1 MIDQLHSTAPTNLVA
16 IDVAKDWNVA
26 LVQES
31 SGRRRSFK
39 FANRSADHN
48 EFVQYLHSLSG
59 TVCIGLEP
67 TGDYHRT
74 IAYRL
79 LAEGFKVVSISSLAL
94 SRFREARFGNW
105 DKNDP
110 KDAQVMLAMM
120 TQGFVQVYYDPLLS
134 GSHDWQELSNTY
146 FQITLARTR
155 LQHSLLSHHLPLYF
169 PEFTRYWLS
178 TRSEWFIRLLIR
190 FPVPAAIRALDREA
204 FIAEAWDLVGRRV
217 SKRAK
222 LEDIYLLAS
231 ESIGLPVLADSPAIE
246 TFRLQLERYLE
257 LNRQREQLDQ
267 RAQELLANNED
278 FQHLKTLPGVGAI
291 TALTVL
297 AEAGDLRRFHH
308 HRQFLKYCGLDLA
321 KSQSGQS
328 KGHEVLSK
336 RGNKRLRLAFWMA
349 GLVAIHQRDNEF
361 RDKYERYLGA
371 TPFDADRK
379 RKALTAVAAKMAR
392 VAYAVVKHNSDYQRY
407 FEHRVPSGSIPL
419 ARAVE
424 AISTS

>member
-1 MIDQLHSTAPTNLVA
+1 MIDQDYSTGAPNLVA
-16 IDVAKDWNVA
+16 IDIAKDWNVA
-26 LVQES
+26 LVQDA
-31 SGRRRSFK
+31 SGQRHRFK
-39 FANRSADHN
+39 FANRAADHN
-48 EFVQYLHSLSG
+48 RFVQFLRALTG
-59 TVCIGLEP
+59 LVRIGLEP
-67 TGDYHRT
+67 TGDYHRP

-79 LAEGFKVVSISSLAL
+79 LTEGFQVVSISSLAL
-94 SRFREARFGNW
+94 ARFREARFGNW

-120 TQGFVQVYYDPLLS
+120 AQGFVQVYYDPLFS
-134 GSHDWQELSNTY
+134 GSHNWQELSNTY

-178 TRSEWFIRLLIR
+178 TRSEWFIRFLIR
-190 FPVPAAIRALDREA
+190 FPIPAAIRALDRED
-204 FIAEAWDLVGRRV
+204 FIAEAWDLIGRKV

-222 LEDIYLLAS
+222 LEEMYTMAG
-231 ESIGLPVLADSPAIE
+231 ESIGLPVVLDSPAIE
-246 TFRLQLERYLE
+246 TFRLQLGRYLE
-257 LNRQREQLDQ
+257 INCQRARLDD
-267 RAQELLANNED
+267 RAQELLASNAD
-278 FQHLKTLPGVGAI
+278 FQRLKTLPGIGAI
-291 TALTVL
+291 TALTIL

-349 GLVAIHQRDNEF
+349 GLVAIHQRENAF
-361 RDKYERYLGA
+361 RDKYERYLSA
-371 TPFDADRK
+371 TPFDPDRK

-392 VAYAVVKHNSDYQRY
+392 VAYAVVKHGSDYQCF
-407 FEHRVPSGSIPL
+407 FEHRIPSGSIPL

-424 AISTS
+424 AVSTS